1 VAGYVIARLAWAVV
15 LFFAITMV
23 TFIIFFVLPQPQT
36 RGPGLGGQ
44 VTQGE
49 SDLRQAFRLEGPV
62 LVQYGQYTWRFVR
75 HGSLGRSYFDRQQVM
90 DKIRRTAPV
99 TLSLVLGGA
108 LVWLLIAIPVGIVS
122 ALRPRSLV
130 DRGGMVFVLVGVS
143 AHPAWLSLILV
154 YGLGFKLGWFPV
166 GGYCDLF
173 SPQTSCGGP
182 TQWAYHLLL
191 PWFAIALLF
200 AALYA
205 RMIRASVL
213 ETLDDDYVRT
223 ARAKG
228 AGTARVLRSHVL
240 RNAML
245 PVVTMLGM
253 DIGLFLTNAIFV
265 ETVFGLP
272 GVGGM
277 LRQSITRRDLPVI
290 VGVVMFT
297 TTVILIL
304 NLIVD
309 LVYARID
316 PRIQTREG
324 VAAHSAATRRL
335 RRRATVPVR
344 ASATTN

>member
-1 VAGYVIARLAWAVV
+1 MAGYVVARLAWAVA

-44 VTQGE
+44 VQQGE
-49 SDLRQAFRLEGPV
+49 SELRQAFRLQGPV
-62 LVQYGQYTWRFVR
+62 LVQYGQYTWGLVR
-75 HGSLGRSYFDRQQVM
+75 HGSLGKSYFDRQQVL

-108 LVWLLIAIPVGIVS
+108 VVWLLLAVPVGIAS
-122 ALRPRSLV
+122 ALRPRSLI
-130 DRGGMVFVLVGVS
+130 DRGGMIFVLIGVS

-154 YGLGFKLGWFPV
+154 YLLGFKLGWIPA
-166 GGYCDLF
+166 GGYCDLV
-173 SPQTSCGGP
+173 SPATNCGGP

-191 PWFAIALLF
+191 PWFAIGLLF

-223 ARAKG
+223 AWAKG
-228 AGTARVLRSHVL
+228 AGTSRVLRSHVL

-253 DIGLFLTNAIFV
+253 DIGLALGGAIFTENV
-265 ETVFGLP
+265 YGLQ
-272 GVGGM
+272 GLGY
-277 LRQSITRRDLPVI
+277 RAIYAINQFDLPVLLGI
-290 VGVVMFT
+290 VVFGTICIIFF
-297 TTVILIL
+297 
-304 NLIVD
+304 NLLVD
-309 LVYARID
+309 IIYAWID
-316 PRIQTREG
+316 PRI
-324 VAAHSAATRRL
+324 RL
-335 RRRATVPVR
+335 T
-344 ASATTN
+344 